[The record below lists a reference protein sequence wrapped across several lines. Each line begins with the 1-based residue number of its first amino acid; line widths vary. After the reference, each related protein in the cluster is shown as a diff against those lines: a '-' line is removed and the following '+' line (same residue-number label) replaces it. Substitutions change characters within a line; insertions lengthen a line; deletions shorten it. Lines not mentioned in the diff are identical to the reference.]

1 VTYEVEQKYAVA
13 DAAALIARLL
23 ELGVTLGP
31 AVAQRDHYFNY
42 PARDFAQTDE
52 ALRLRQSGA
61 SSYVTYKGPKID
73 ATTKTRREIEL
84 PLPAGAA
91 EGEAWPELLQAL
103 GFRSVADV
111 RKQRRKG
118 TLRWK
123 NFEVEFVL
131 DEVAEVGTFC
141 ELELQ
146 AEESGLAAA
155 KECLAQLAKVLHLAQ
170 PERRSY
176 LEMLLEQR

>member
-13 DAAALIARLL
+13 DAAALLARLQK
-23 ELGVTLGP
+23 LGVTLEP
-31 AVAQRDHYFNY
+31 PVAQRDHYFNH

-52 ALRLRQSGA
+52 AFRLRQSGA
-61 SSYVTYKGPKID
+61 SSFVTYKGPKID

-84 PLPAGAA
+84 PLPTGAA
-91 EGEAWPELLQAL
+91 DSEAWPALLQAL

-111 RKQRRKG
+111 RKHRRKG

-123 NFEVEFVL
+123 DFEVEFVL

-155 KECLAQLAKVLHLAQ
+155 KQCLAELAKELNLST